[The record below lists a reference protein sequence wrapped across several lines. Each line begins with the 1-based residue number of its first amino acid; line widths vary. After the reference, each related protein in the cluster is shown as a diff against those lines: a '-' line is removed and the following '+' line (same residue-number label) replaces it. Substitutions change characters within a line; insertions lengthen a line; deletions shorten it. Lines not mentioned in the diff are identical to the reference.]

1 MKISPRF
8 FTTVFCEDMPQSGIR
23 YSYLCNKMQKDIR
36 LGIRFGVL
44 KEKS

>member
-1 MKISPRF
+1 MFPRF
-8 FTTVFCEDMPQSGIR
+8 FVSIVFCEDMPQSGIR

-44 KEKS
+44 KEKN